1 MLGPLTHDPSYMYR
15 FLMSFPLRWVQP
27 FLHTVPSRVFVIRF
41 FSFAMFGA
49 GLVIFRQLLLKTRAS
64 KAMVQFVL
72 ALFVLTP
79 MTPFLAA
86 QINYDN
92 MLFPLTGLTL
102 LLGLRVFDG
111 LRKQHRLDVK
121 ASMWLLVICIF
132 SSLVMYAFLPIFLAV
147 ALFLGLLFIW
157 HLRHQ
162 GLSKSWQQIRQDFI
176 KLPMASKIILP
187 LLVLLSVGLFGQSYG
202 YNVVKFHTPV
212 ARCQRI
218 YSLEDC
224 LNYAPYRRDYES
236 HRDLVAGKLQ
246 FQYSPNPIS
255 FTTNDW
261 IRIMTFNMF
270 FALNGEVSHFKVGN
284 PLPLPQLL
292 AELIGFFGLIF
303 VVWYQK
309 WLRQNYRLGFLLFVS
324 LVYIAVLWFQEYSGF
339 KFNGYAVAIQGR
351 YLIPV
356 ILVLYLTVALAFARA
371 GRRWL
376 PAKAILAWLSIAVL
390 LLQGGGAMVF
400 IIRSDNYWYWP
411 NATVQRVNHDAQKV
425 LKTFVVGS

>member
-1 MLGPLTHDPSYMYR
+1 
-15 FLMSFPLRWVQP
+15 
-27 FLHTVPSRVFVIRF
+27 
-41 FSFAMFGA
+41 
-49 GLVIFRQLLLKTRAS
+49 
-64 KAMVQFVL
+64 
-72 ALFVLTP
+72 
-79 MTPFLAA
+79 
-86 QINYDN
+86 
-92 MLFPLTGLTL
+92 
-102 LLGLRVFDG
+102 
-111 LRKQHRLDVK
+111 
-121 ASMWLLVICIF
+121 
-132 SSLVMYAFLPIFLAV
+132 MYAFLPIFLAV

-371 GRRWL
+371 VRRWL